1 MRGEIVPLQGP
12 ILAHANLYA
21 SPYSAVRGSYPFDE
35 QKRLMGWG
43 LHLKTMSFF
52 DTKSPATYDTLLEYA
67 AGHPPWSGNENTG
80 LEVDLNLLVLS
91 HDPSSF
97 HACDHER
104 PVPGS

>member
-1 MRGEIVPLQGP
+1 MGIALEDHV
-12 ILAHANLYA
+12 ILRYKIPSHVRYA
-21 SPYSAVRGSYPFDE
+21 A
-35 QKRLMGWG
+35 
-43 LHLKTMSFF
+43 
-52 DTKSPATYDTLLEYA
+52 EYA